1 MYFSRVESTRTRT
14 KISHSSQFFESS
26 LDTPIFFLL
35 PWFWRVKILHHMIT
49 CTLPKT
55 NKKNAFPKNQSSLPT
70 TNFQVVLLL
79 VLGMVNHVTHHIG
92 SQLLLAS
99 KILLP
104 KKENKCQPFHPPK
117 SSSWNIVLLVGPASH
132 LAIFQLL
139 THPARALDS
148 PSKWETQNMELETWS
163 AFGMPENSFVQTLL
177 RGSVFSKGY

>member
-1 MYFSRVESTRTRT
+1 MDVFFKGRVNPHQDISLFTILRIILGHPNLFSAT
-14 KISHSSQFFESS
+14 I
-26 LDTPIFFLL
+26 
-35 PWFWRVKILHHMIT
+35 PWFWLVKILHHMIT

-55 NKKNAFPKNQSSLPT
+55 NKKDAFPKNQSSLPT

-92 SQLLLAS
+92 SQLPLAS

-139 THPARALDS
+139 THPARAKELS
-148 PSKWETQNMELETWS
+148 IEMRNKKHGTWNMIRLWN
-163 AFGMPENSFVQTLL
+163 ARKLL
-177 RGSVFSKGY
+177 CSNTFAWFHVF